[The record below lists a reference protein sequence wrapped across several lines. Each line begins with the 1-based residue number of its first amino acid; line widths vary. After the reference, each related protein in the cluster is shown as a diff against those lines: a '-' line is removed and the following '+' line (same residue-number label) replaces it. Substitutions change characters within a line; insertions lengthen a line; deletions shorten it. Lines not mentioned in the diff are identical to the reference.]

1 MADDGR
7 DSGLSG
13 FGTESR
19 PSEIDQL
26 RRGRISWSEQNA
38 PRVDNMGSRLG
49 LAAIGLLCCA
59 ALPAA
64 VLRYAL
70 EMLSQARPGNEWH
83 ALLFAGFI
91 ALDLSAIAL
100 LMRSCRHLTAWLFA
114 AGIGL
119 APSMS
124 LYVATH

>member
-1 MADDGR
+1 M
-7 DSGLSG
+7 
-13 FGTESR
+13 R
-19 PSEIDQL
+19 PEL
-26 RRGRISWSEQNA
+26 TTWVR
-38 PRVDNMGSRLG
+38 RLG
-49 LAAIGLLCCA
+49 LVAIGLLCCA

-70 EMLSQARPGNEWH
+70 EMLSQAGPGNEWH
-83 ALLFAGFI
+83 VLLFAGFI